1 MLARVRDIV
10 PDSYSLVRER
20 ARQKDWSLQAGVHF
34 RDFTSMEAIADHLV
48 FELLDLAPLFIA
60 NFLCLLAVLHG

>member
-1 MLARVRDIV
+1 MLAGIRDVV
-10 PDSYSLVRER
+10 PNPHGLIRNGTG
-20 ARQKDWSLQAGVHF
+20 QKNWSLQAGVHF
-34 RDFTSMEAIADHLV
+34 RDFTSMEAVADHLV